1 MSLANFVHLLERP
14 MLLFQNLLQKQAH
27 YSPFEALLTLLHTVH
42 R

>member
-1 MSLANFVHLLERP
+1 MSLANVVHLERP
-14 MLLFQNLLQKQAH
+14 MQTFSKFAAKKAH